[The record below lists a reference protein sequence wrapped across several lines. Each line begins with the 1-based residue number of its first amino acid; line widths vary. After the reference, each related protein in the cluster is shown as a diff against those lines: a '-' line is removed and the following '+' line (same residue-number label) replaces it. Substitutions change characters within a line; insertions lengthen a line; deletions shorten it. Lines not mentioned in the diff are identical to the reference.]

1 MDDITVNDMVAFVV
15 EVLAMAS
22 LTIWGWRLAR
32 DAPLALKALGMLGV
46 LAVAVTLW
54 ALFVSPQSVFSVP
67 LLEVL
72 LRIVVLTA
80 GVLAFGAITRPSWA
94 IVVGVIAAVNTLL
107 IYVGP
112 FARLAPGGRV
122 GHSRGGHDRG
132 PAARRPLPRHPGR
145 AAPR

>member
-1 MDDITVNDMVAFVV
+1 M
-15 EVLAMAS
+15 
-22 LTIWGWRLAR
+22 
-32 DAPLALKALGMLGV
+32 
-46 LAVAVTLW
+46 
-54 ALFVSPQSVFSVP
+54 FSVP

-112 FARLAPGGRV
+112 FAR
-122 GHSRGGHDRG
+122 
-132 PAARRPLPRHPGR
+132 
-145 AAPR
+145 

>member
-22 LTIWGWRLAR
+22 LAIWGWRLAG
-32 DAPLALKALGMLGV
+32 DGPLALKALGMLGV

-72 LRIVVLTA
+72 LRILVLTA
-80 GVLAFGAITRPSWA
+80 GILAFGAITRPSWA

-112 FARLAPGGRV
+112 FAR
-122 GHSRGGHDRG
+122 
-132 PAARRPLPRHPGR
+132 
-145 AAPR
+145 